1 MNKKLHLTLVSYLI
15 ITFLFLLLGGF
26 LLTRK
31 NSSFEQ
37 VVINYNEAGNP
48 IDYKV
53 YLKKNNFFE
62 TDYLGK
68 GVTYISSL
76 IDHID
81 VDFNYKISFDESLT
95 GKYKY
100 KVKASI
106 LANKVN
112 DDGKYWSKDYDLD
125 EKENTFSAS
134 TYISANQHV
143 KLDYQQYNDL
153 LSSFKKEYGLAI
165 DGILHVE
172 MIIDL
177 DAYIDDDSVVICNN
191 NCNHLVKSNVLKMDI
206 PLTQSS
212 VDISINTNES
222 STSNGRIVYDKKVSE
237 SFSYIIIRCL
247 GIISLLFAL
256 ITIINM
262 IKYIIRKR
270 KMISDYHKEINKI
283 LSTYDSIIV
292 NSDNINNLSKYNVIK
307 VNSFEELL
315 DAHSEVRM
323 PINYVELKDNY
334 SIFVLINNDV
344 AWVYQVIGDEY
355 EEE

>member
-1 MNKKLHLTLVSYLI
+1 MKKKLHLTLVSYLI
-15 ITFLFLLLGGF
+15 ITFLFLLLGVF

-31 NSSFEQ
+31 DSSFEQ
-37 VVINYNEAGNP
+37 VVINYTEAGNP

-81 VDFNYKISFDESLT
+81 IDFNYKINFDEALT
-95 GKYKY
+95 GNYKY
-100 KVKASI
+100 NVRASI
-106 LANKVN
+106 LANKAN
-112 DDGKYWSKDYDLD
+112 DDGKYWSKEYKLE
-125 EKENTFSAS
+125 EKENTFSDS
-134 TYISANQHV
+134 TYVSANQHI

-172 MIIDL
+172 MVVDL
-177 DAYIDDDSVVICNN
+177 DAYINDNSVIICDN
-191 NCNHLVKSNVLKMDI
+191 NCNHLKKNNALKMDI

-222 STSNGRIVYDKKVSE
+222 STSSGKIVYDKKVSE
-237 SFSYIIIRCL
+237 SITHIILRCL
-247 GIISLLFAL
+247 GIISLVFSL
-256 ITIINM
+256 IIVINM

-270 KMISDYHKEINKI
+270 KMISEYHKEINKI

-292 NSDNINNLSKYNVIK
+292 NSDNIKNLSKYNIIN

-323 PINYVELKDNY
+323 PINYVEINNNY

-344 AWVYQVIGDEY
+344 AWVYRVAGDEY

>member
-1 MNKKLHLTLVSYLI
+1 MNKKLHLTVVSYLI
-15 ITFLFLLLGGF
+15 ITFLVLLLGVF

-31 NSSFEQ
+31 DSSYEQ
-37 VVINYNEAGNP
+37 VVINYKEAGNP

-62 TDYLGK
+62 TDYLDE

-76 IDHID
+76 IDYID
-81 VDFNYKISFDESLT
+81 VDFKYKIDFNEALT
-95 GKYKY
+95 GNYKY
-100 KVKASI
+100 KVKATI

-112 DDGKYWSKDYDLD
+112 DDGNYWSKEYDLEERESD
-125 EKENTFSAS
+125 FSDS
-134 TYISANQHV
+134 TYISANQHI

-172 MIIDL
+172 MVIDL
-177 DAYIDDDSVVICNN
+177 DAYINDNSVVMCDN
-191 NCNHLVKSNVLKMDI
+191 NCNHLRKNNVLKMDI

-222 STSNGRIVYDKKVSE
+222 SASDGKIVYDKKVSE
-237 SFSYIIIRCL
+237 SITHTIMKYL
-247 GIISLLFAL
+247 GIGVL
-256 ITIINM
+256 IFDLIIIINM

-270 KMISDYHKEINKI
+270 RMISDYHKEINKI

-292 NSDNINNLSKYNVIK
+292 NSDNITNLSKYNVIR

-323 PINYVELKDNY
+323 PINYVEVKENY

-344 AWVYQVIGDEY
+344 AWVYRVAGDEY